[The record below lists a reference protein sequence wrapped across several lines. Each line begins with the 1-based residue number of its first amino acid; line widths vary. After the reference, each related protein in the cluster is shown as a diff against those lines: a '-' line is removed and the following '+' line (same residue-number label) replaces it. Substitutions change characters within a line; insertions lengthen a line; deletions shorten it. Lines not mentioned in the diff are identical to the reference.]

1 MKLYVFSY
9 GCMCKTVHTG
19 TCWLTLGVHACLR
32 IAEME
37 LNYFS
42 KNFTILLSIIDI
54 LYIIIAYNHNI

>member
-1 MKLYVFSY
+1 
-9 GCMCKTVHTG
+9 MCKTVHTG

-37 LNYFS
+37 ITNYLS

-54 LYIIIAYNHNI
+54 LYITRQ